1 MKEKSTTG
9 LSNGRNNLDE
19 IIKQKLRKY
28 FKVETKYRIVE
39 ALRMYGSLNI
49 KLLSKLLG
57 KTESTIFHHIT
68 SFLTEPEK
76 PRIIEIDQEKTETSR
91 GKYYKLSE
99 AVQNHYEK
107 VSFSKAIDNEIP
119 DIFEKW
125 SKIPDSDITG
135 MIIEQ
140 LKNRPNLG
148 NITESTRRA
157 LSYHHT
163 IENFILNNFSATEK
177 AIKEGYVPVK
187 EKGIPFGA
195 YSLLSIA
202 IDVFSPKQMIRIS
215 KALTD
220 FMGEMYSIKDEI
232 KKEIDEQD
240 IDPEDIVTEH
250 YYVFGGTINE
260 FKFKKKE

>member
-1 MKEKSTTG
+1 MEEKSTSG

-19 IIKQKLRKY
+19 ILKQRLSTH
-28 FKVETKYRIVE
+28 FKVETRYGIVE
-39 ALRMYGSLNI
+39 ALRLYGALNI
-49 KLLSKLLG
+49 KSLSKLLG
-57 KTESTIFHHIT
+57 KTESTVFHHVT

-76 PRIIEIDQEKTETSR
+76 PKIIEIDQEKTETSR

-99 AVQNHYEK
+99 AVQKHYEK

-119 DIFEKW
+119 AQFEKW
-125 SKIPDSDITG
+125 SSIPDSDIAELL
-135 MIIEQ
+135 IEQ
-140 LKNRPNLG
+140 LRKRHDLG
-148 NITESTRRA
+148 NIAESTRRA
-157 LSYHHT
+157 LSYNHT

-177 AIKEGYVPVK
+177 AIKEGLVPVK

-202 IDVFSPKQMIRIS
+202 IDVFSPKQMIRIA
-215 KALTD
+215 KAVTD
-220 FMGEMYSIKDEI
+220 FMGEMYRIKDEI
-232 KKEIDEQD
+232 KKEIDEQG

-250 YYVFGGTINE
+250 YYIFGGTINE

>member
-1 MKEKSTTG
+1 MDEKNTTD
-9 LSNGRNNLDE
+9 LLNDRNNLDE
-19 IIKQKLRKY
+19 VIKQRLRNH
-28 FKVETKYRIVE
+28 FKVETRYSIVT
-39 ALRMYGSLNI
+39 ALRMYGPLNI
-49 KLLSKLLG
+49 KLLSKILG
-57 KTESTIFHHIT
+57 KTESTVFHHIT
-68 SFLTEPEK
+68 SFLTETEK

-99 AVQNHYEK
+99 EVQNHYEK

-119 DIFEKW
+119 DLFEKW
-125 SKIPDSDITG
+125 NNIPDSDITG
-135 MIIEQ
+135 IMIEQ
-140 LKNRPNLG
+140 LKNRSNLG
-148 NITESTRRA
+148 DIAESTRRA

-177 AIKEGYVPVK
+177 AIKEGHVPVK

-202 IDVFSPKQMIRIS
+202 VDVFSPKHMLRIA
-215 KALTD
+215 KVVTD
-220 FMGEMYSIKDEI
+220 FMGEMYRIKDEI
-232 KKEIDEQD
+232 KKEIDEQE

-250 YYVFGGTINE
+250 YYIFGGTINE